1 MLLFSTLS
9 SPTFFANARLR
20 DDVNH
25 HHGATYNDDD
35 VHDERA
41 SSSRIL
47 EENFV
52 GLYLIKIMD
61 GERSH
66 DSNADTPANARTG
79 SAGENHHHHHHPT
92 RQTSSIELPDGTIY
106 EVRNAQ
112 AGWDTNLTSGRDEI
126 VIPAGS
132 VISSNDGDINVMG
145 QKLSKVVY
153 RSNERTKK
161 KSGGFFFHRRH
172 LLHDDEEDN
181 DVDLYLEHQHSSSS
195 SNNSRRTLQTGTRS
209 VLAVRVLLN
218 DVSYNIASQTGLSN
232 DVFGN
237 GLDTVNLKSQYAAC
251 SYNQLLFTKS
261 PNRNMT
267 SNPNDGCTDI
277 RNGVVDIKVNRNL
290 YDIPKEKRSTRIR
303 NAVTRKLNLIF
314 GVRSPNKL
322 ANHVMYCYPSGVMS
336 GIAYAYIGSWN
347 SNYNGA
353 WCNYVST
360 QMHEV
365 CVYCTCPR
373 ERLLFAFL
381 AAACK
386 VVSSSSVHFIFIH
399 LSFLSCLLIL
409 YLPFFIYHSLSFGH
423 TQQ

>member
-1 MLLFSTLS
+1 MVASYLLNLVSAVLLFSSTMMS
-9 SPTFFANARLR
+9 SPPFFANARLR
-20 DDVNH
+20 DVN

-35 VHDERA
+35 HDERG
-41 SSSRIL
+41 SSRVL

-66 DSNADTPANARTG
+66 DSSTDDTPANAANARP
-79 SAGENHHHHHHPT
+79 GEGHRHHHHHHPT
-92 RQTSSIELPDGTIY
+92 RQTSNIELPDGTIY

-112 AGWDTNLTSGRDEI
+112 VGWDTNLTSGRDEI

-132 VISSNDGDINVMG
+132 VISLNDGDINVMG
-145 QKLSKVVY
+145 QKLLPKVVY
-153 RSNERTKK
+153 RSNERKK
-161 KSGGFFFHRRH
+161 ESGGFFHRRQ
-172 LLHDDEEDN
+172 LLQDNDEEED
-181 DVDLYLEHQHSSSS
+181 DDDDYYLEHQHSSSS
-195 SNNSRRTLQTGTRS
+195 SNRSRNLQKGTRS

-218 DVSYNIASQTGLSN
+218 DVSYNIATQSGLSN
-232 DVFGN
+232 DIFGN
-237 GLDTVNLKSQYAAC
+237 GLDIVNLKSQYAAC

-261 PNRNMT
+261 TNRNMT
-267 SNPNDGCTDI
+267 TNPNDGCTDI

-303 NAVTRKLNLIF
+303 NAVTRKINSVF
-314 GVRSPNKL
+314 GVRSPNRL
-322 ANHVMYCYPSGVMS
+322 ANFVMYCYPPGVIS

-365 CVYCTCPR
+365 CVQCR
-373 ERLLFAFL
+373 ERFVCFFWL
-381 AAACK
+381 A
-386 VVSSSSVHFIFIH
+386 
-399 LSFLSCLLIL
+399 
-409 YLPFFIYHSLSFGH
+409 
-423 TQQ
+423 

>member
-1 MLLFSTLS
+1 
-9 SPTFFANARLR
+9 LR
-20 DDVNH
+20 DDVN

-41 SSSRIL
+41 SSRVL

-66 DSNADTPANARTG
+66 DSNADTPANARSG
-79 SAGENHHHHHHPT
+79 LAFEDHHHHRPT
-92 RQTSSIELPDGTIY
+92 RQTSNIELPDGTIY

-112 AGWDTNLTSGRDEI
+112 VGWDKDLTSGRDEI

-132 VISSNDGDINVMG
+132 VISSDDGDINVMG

-153 RSNERTKK
+153 RSNERKK
-161 KSGGFFFHRRH
+161 KKESGGFFHRRQ
-172 LLHDDEEDN
+172 LLQDDEEDN
-181 DVDLYLEHQHSSSS
+181 DVDDDDYLERQHSSSS
-195 SNNSRRTLQTGTRS
+195 SNSRRNLQTGTRS

-232 DVFGN
+232 DIFGN
-237 GLDTVNLKSQYAAC
+237 GLDIVNLKSQYAAC

-303 NAVTRKLNLIF
+303 NAVTKKLNLIF

-322 ANHVMYCYPSGVMS
+322 ANHVMYCYPAGVMS

-365 CVYCTCPR
+365 C
-373 ERLLFAFL
+373 
-381 AAACK
+381 
-386 VVSSSSVHFIFIH
+386 
-399 LSFLSCLLIL
+399 IL
-409 YLPFFIYHSLSFGH
+409 YMPKREVVVCFFLVLA
-423 TQQ
+423 

>member
-1 MLLFSTLS
+1 MVASHLLTRYLVSAVLLLFS
-9 SPTFFANARLR
+9 TFFANARLH

-25 HHGATYNDDD
+25 HDGATYNDDD
-35 VHDERA
+35 DHDERA
-41 SSSRIL
+41 SSRIL

-66 DSNADTPANARTG
+66 DSNADTPANAANAANARSG
-79 SAGENHHHHHHPT
+79 LAFEDHHHHPPT
-92 RQTSSIELPDGTIY
+92 RQTSNIELPDGTIY

-112 AGWDTNLTSGRDEI
+112 VGWDTDLTSGRDEI

-153 RSNERTKK
+153 RSNERKKKK
-161 KSGGFFFHRRH
+161 KSGGFFHRRQ
-172 LLHDDEEDN
+172 LLQDNEEDN
-181 DVDLYLEHQHSSSS
+181 DVDDDLYLEHQHSSTSS
-195 SNNSRRTLQTGTRS
+195 NSRRNLQTGTRS

-232 DVFGN
+232 DIFGN

-277 RNGVVDIKVNRNL
+277 RNGVVDIKINRNL
-290 YDIPKEKRSTRIR
+290 YDISKEKRSTRIR

-365 CVYCTCPR
+365 C
-373 ERLLFAFL
+373 
-381 AAACK
+381 
-386 VVSSSSVHFIFIH
+386 
-399 LSFLSCLLIL
+399 IL
-409 YLPFFIYHSLSFGH
+409 YMPKREVVVCFFLVLA
-423 TQQ
+423 